1 MSDSCAWLWKR
12 PSTLDNEKPFAVP
25 HVSHNFKLH
34 LQRINIPPYSITG
47 YHQHAGVTSWV
58 LAGPPPL
65 PLYQLALTTVQ
76 PGVNLA
82 FLSARPES
90 VRGFTEAD
98 SFKNIFNPLLKRG
111 ELYCAP
117 VLLLGSLH
125 SGPAALI
132 SFMLGNK

>member
-1 MSDSCAWLWKR
+1 MR
-12 PSTLDNEKPFAVP
+12 N
-25 HVSHNFKLH
+25 
-34 LQRINIPPYSITG
+34 R
-47 YHQHAGVTSWV
+47 QHAGMSQWV
-58 LAGPPPL
+58 LADLSPIPL
-65 PLYQLALTTVQ
+65 SFTCRPLQ

-132 SFMLGNK
+132 RFMLGNR